1 MKLKKTSFEPQWR
14 TTPPET
20 GSWRSIFKWGA
31 PDGFKHPNA
40 KLYELL
46 KETFGLTDDA
56 FAVPVDSGD
65 EPVSLA
71 SADPSALDTAT
82 VEAFVA
88 ISGEENVS
96 VSDYDRV
103 KYANGKTMEEIYALR
118 DGKPE
123 SMVDLVIHPRN
134 EDEIAGIVALCHE
147 KKIPLHLFGGGSS
160 VTLGISP
167 GKGGVTLVMATHM
180 TRVVAFNETN
190 QTITVECGIMGPALE
205 ELLNNAP
212 NTFNTKHPYTCGHFP
227 QSFEFSTVGGWIAA
241 KGSGQQSSYYGDA
254 VDLVLGQTC
263 ITPAGKVTTL
273 DYPSTA
279 TGPMVND
286 IFKGSEGA
294 FGVLTQVT
302 LKVFRHTPET
312 RKRFSFVFPTW
323 KEAVEATREISQA
336 ECGMPSVYRI
346 SDPEETTIGL
356 KQHGIEGTFMD
367 TIMTRLGYKPGQ
379 RCLLLG
385 HTEGEKGFAKNA
397 RKNVK
402 RIAKAN
408 GALSLTG
415 YPVKLWQHGRFNDPY
430 MREDFNDFGVVIDTL
445 ETGVKWDNLH
455 QVHMGVRQYI
465 KKRPDTL
472 CMTHCSHIY
481 PQGTNLYFIFI
492 GKFENRDEFVAF
504 QRGIIQSIEDNG
516 GTLSHHHG
524 VGRMMAPYME
534 KHLGRGQMET
544 LKALKTH
551 FDPHSVMN
559 PGGTLGLDTPT
570 EP

>member
-1 MKLKKTSFEPQWR
+1 MKRKKTHFEPEWR
-14 TTPPET
+14 TTPPEP

-40 KLYELL
+40 KLYALL
-46 KETFGLTDDA
+46 KETFGLTDESFNTPVDTGDGLVTLSGKAPAIAPETVDA
-56 FAVPVDSGD
+56 F
-65 EPVSLA
+65 
-71 SADPSALDTAT
+71 T
-82 VEAFVA
+82 A
-88 ISGEENVS
+88 ISGKENVS
-96 VSDYDRV
+96 VNDYDRV
-103 KYANGKTMEEIYALR
+103 KYSTGKTMEEIYALR
-118 DGKPE
+118 DGKPDN
-123 SMVDLVIHPRN
+123 VADLIIHPRI
-134 EDEIAGIVALCHE
+134 EEEISQIVTLCHE
-147 KKIPLHLFGGGSS
+147 QKIPLHIFGGGSS
-160 VTLGISP
+160 VTLGLAP
-167 GKGGVTLVMATHM
+167 KKGGVTLVMATHM
-180 TRVVAFNETN
+180 TRVVEFNETN

-227 QSFEFSTVGGWIAA
+227 QSFEYSTVGGWIAA

-263 ITPAGKVTTL
+263 ITPTGTVATL

-286 IFKGSEGA
+286 ILKGGEGA
-294 FGVLTQVT
+294 YGVLTRAT

-312 RKRFSFVFPTW
+312 RKRFSFIFPTW
-323 KEAVEATREISQA
+323 KDAVNATREISQA
-336 ECGMPSVYRI
+336 ECGMPSVFRI
-346 SDPEETTIGL
+346 SDPEETYIGL
-356 KQHGIEGTFMD
+356 KQHGIEGTILDTFM
-367 TIMTRLGYKPGQ
+367 TKRGYKPGQ

-385 HTEGEKGFAKNA
+385 HTEGEKGFSKNVC
-397 RKNVK
+397 KQVK

-408 GALSLTG
+408 GAMSLTG
-415 YPVKLWQHGRFNDPY
+415 YPVTLWQHGRFNDPY
-430 MREDFNDFGVVIDTL
+430 LREDLNDYGVVIDTL

-492 GKFENRDEFVAF
+492 GTFKSREEFVSF
-504 QRGIIQSIEDNG
+504 HRGIIESIEANG

-524 VGRMMAPYME
+524 VGRMMGPYME
-534 KHLGRGQMET
+534 KHLGKGQMNT
-544 LKALKTH
+544 LKALKNH
-551 FDPHSVMN
+551 FDPHNIMN
-559 PGGTLGLDTPT
+559 PGGTLGLDDPT
-570 EP
+570 ES

>member
-1 MKLKKTSFEPQWR
+1 MKRKKTTFEPEWR
-14 TTPPET
+14 TTPPEP

-40 KLYELL
+40 KLYALL
-46 KETFGLTDDA
+46 KETFGLTDDSFNA
-56 FAVPVDSGD
+56 PVDTGD
-65 EPVSLA
+65 ELVTLSGKAPA
-71 SADPSALDTAT
+71 IAPET
-82 VEAFVA
+82 VAAFTA
-88 ISGEENVS
+88 ISGEANVS

-103 KYANGKTMEEIYALR
+103 KYSTGKTMEEIYALR
-118 DGKPE
+118 DGKPDN
-123 SMVDLVIHPRN
+123 VADLIIHPRT
-134 EDEIAGIVALCHE
+134 EEEIAQIVAICHE
-147 KKIPLHLFGGGSS
+147 QKIPLHIFGGGSS
-160 VTLGISP
+160 VTLGLAP
-167 GKGGVTLVMATHM
+167 QKGGVTLVMATHM
-180 TRVVAFNETN
+180 TRVVEFNETN

-263 ITPAGKVTTL
+263 ITPTGTVATL

-286 IFKGSEGA
+286 ILKGGEGA
-294 FGVLTQVT
+294 YGVLTRAT

-312 RKRFSFVFPTW
+312 RKRFSFIFPTW
-323 KEAVEATREISQA
+323 KDAVNATREISQA
-336 ECGMPSVYRI
+336 ECGMPSVFRI
-346 SDPEETTIGL
+346 SDPEETYIGL
-356 KQHGIEGTFMD
+356 KQHGIEGTILDTFM
-367 TIMTRLGYKPGQ
+367 TKRGYKPGQ

-385 HTEGEKGFAKNA
+385 HTEGEKGFSKNVC
-397 RKNVK
+397 KQVK
-402 RIAKAN
+402 RIARAN
-408 GALSLTG
+408 GAMSLTG
-415 YPVKLWQHGRFNDPY
+415 YPVTLWQHGRFNDPY
-430 MREDFNDFGVVIDTL
+430 LREDLNDYGVVIDTL

-465 KKRPDTL
+465 KQRPDTL

-492 GKFENRDEFVAF
+492 GKFKSREEFVSF
-504 QRGIIQSIEDNG
+504 HRGIIESIEANG

-524 VGRMMAPYME
+524 VGRMMGPYME
-534 KHLGRGQMET
+534 KHLGTGQMDT
-544 LKALKTH
+544 LKALKNH
-551 FDPHSVMN
+551 FDPHNIMN
-559 PGGTLGLDTPT
+559 PGGTLGLDEPT
-570 EP
+570 ES